1 MVKYQVCQIL
11 VLLMAIEATVSLNE
25 LSGLGPLSFRN
36 IFDRNRIVGGKEV
49 EPNSLPWQ
57 VHTLDG
63 CGGTILCSKFIM
75 TAAHCPNQEG
85 MTVTVGMHDIR
96 NANELTR
103 TRHLVEKVHDHPNYD
118 GDRYDVA
125 IL

>member
-11 VLLMAIEATVSLNE
+11 VLPMAIGATVSLNE
-25 LSGLGPLSFRN
+25 ISGLGPLSLRN

-57 VHTLDG
+57 VGLN

-75 TAAHCPNQEG
+75 TAAHCGHKQG

-103 TRHLVEKVHDHPNYD
+103 TRHVVEKVHDHPNYD